1 MRDRGVEVVELHE
14 MLAEVLAR
22 PEARTW
28 LLDRK
33 IVATEVGLG
42 LVDETRSFLDGLDDR
57 RWPSS
62 SSAAWR
68 PPTCPT
74 TCGPGTSPWPGSLG
88 GPGLPDAALPNTL
101 YTRDT
106 TCWIYG
112 GVTLNPCTGRPAT
125 TRRC

>member
-1 MRDRGVEVVELHE
+1 
-14 MLAEVLAR
+14 MLAEVLGR
-22 PEARTW
+22 PEARAW

-33 IVATEVGLG
+33 IVATEVGIG

-57 RWPSS
+57 L
-62 SSAAWR
+62 AEFVIGGMA
-68 PPTCPT
+68 T
-74 TCGPGTSPWPGSLG
+74 TDLPDDLRPGTSPWPGITR

-112 GVTLNPCTGRPAT
+112 GVTSTRCTGRPAT
-125 TRRC
+125 TRRCS